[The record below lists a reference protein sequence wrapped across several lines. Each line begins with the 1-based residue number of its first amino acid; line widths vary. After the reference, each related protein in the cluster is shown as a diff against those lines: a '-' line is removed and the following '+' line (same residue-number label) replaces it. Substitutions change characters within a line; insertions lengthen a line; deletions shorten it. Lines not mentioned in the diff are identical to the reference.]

1 MTPLMCLAVSI
12 FFEAGIEPVEGKE
25 AVASVILNRVEDH
38 RYPDD
43 ICSVVFEHRQFSF
56 THDGKSD
63 KLPTGKLAE
72 ESMTVAKEALQGNIA
87 VSTST
92 HYHTDYV
99 SPEWAKVFTF
109 DGKVGRHLFYTNE
122 TPYR

>member
-1 MTPLMCLAVSI
+1 MTELMCMAVAI
-12 FFEAGIEPVEGKE
+12 FFEAGVEPIEGKE

-43 ICSVVFEHRQFSF
+43 ICSVVFEEEQFSF

-63 KLPTGKLAE
+63 KLPTGKLAR
-72 ESMTVAKEALQGNIA
+72 ESMEVAKEDLRGNVPDI
-87 VSTST
+87 TST
-92 HYHTDYV
+92 HYHADY
-99 SPEWAKVFTF
+99 SDPYWNQVFSY
-109 DGKVGRHLFYTNE
+109 DGTVGRHLFYTND

>member
-1 MTPLMCLAVSI
+1 MEPIMCLAVAI
-12 FFEAGIEPVEGKE
+12 FFEAGVESIQGKE
-25 AVASVILNRVEDH
+25 AVASVILTRVEDH

-43 ICSVVFEHRQFSF
+43 ICSVVFEDRQFSF

-63 KLPTGKLAE
+63 KLPTGELARG
-72 ESMTVAKEALQGNIA
+72 SMAVAKEALRGNIT

-109 DGKVGRHLFYTNE
+109 DGKIGRHLFYTNE